1 MDTEKLEK
9 FGLKK
14 VVVDENSSVR
24 SIDRL
29 PDGRWVLR
37 VVLGDSRKA
46 TSKLWAKKIKSV
58 DVSKENGYALEG
70 EFYRTERG
78 KIYATEIILK
88 PGEVA
93 VAVIQDGSWKHPG
106 QRMDVFVALED
117 GVYTVSGGWE
127 SKGDKIK
134 TIYLVYEILNF
145 LNSNK

>member
-1 MDTEKLEK
+1 MEEKLVEK

-14 VVVDENSSVR
+14 VAVDEYSRVR
-24 SIDRL
+24 SVDRL

-46 TSKLWAKKIKSV
+46 TSKLWAKKVWRV
-58 DVSKENGYALEG
+58 DTTKENGYAFEG

-88 PGEVA
+88 PREIA
-93 VAVIQDGSWKHPG
+93 VAVVQDGSWKNPG

-117 GVYTVSGGWE
+117 GVYAVSGEWE
-127 SKGDKIK
+127 SKSDKIK
-134 TIYLVYEILNF
+134 TIYLVSEILNF
-145 LNSNK
+145 LNSSK